1 MRYILSI
8 FLISFFST
16 LLLSCGYTVLQKS
29 RSSDAIVAPLPDL
42 IITGMSH
49 RNDTGIWSDDP
60 DTTPSYIFSAKVV
73 NIGKGTFQG
82 PCILA
87 WADNPENIGWG
98 KFENSEHVGFPN
110 DQLGPSD
117 SVTIPVSIRHRAYV
131 SGRLIRFV
139 LVTQSVMPGNFC
151 HTFFSMQPVAET
163 RYDNNVYDYTFP

>member
-1 MRYILSI
+1 MIRLLSLFIILLSSML
-8 FLISFFST
+8 F
-16 LLLSCGYTVLQKS
+16 LSCGYTVLQKS

-42 IITGMSH
+42 IINGMSY
-49 RNDTGIWSDDP
+49 RNDTSIYADDT
-60 DTTPSYIFSAKVV
+60 DTTTSFIFTVKVV
-73 NIGKGTFQG
+73 NIGKGPFQG

-98 KFENSEHVGFPN
+98 KFENSEQVGFPN
-110 DQLGPSD
+110 NQLASSD
-117 SVTIPVSIRHRAYV
+117 SATIEVSIRHRAYV

-163 RYDNNVYDYTFP
+163 RYDNNVYDYNFP